1 MSPVSWG
8 DSFTLL
14 LRGDRIME
22 LRQASCGALSKRC
35 TAMLNLKR
43 IQDIEECHLPDH
55 KQEDSFRV
63 IDRRPF
69 TAEGELRKE
78 VVEQEQREAE
88 REAAVRP
95 PSPQAAVNEAVA
107 APAPP
112 ADAPKRSPA
121 FENLV
126 RMLGSNAAMVL
137 GAYADPRTGQ
147 PMIDPDAARELIDML
162 DALREKTHG
171 NLAPEED
178 SLLLDLLGKLK
189 MTYLEV
195 NQAVAAQ
202 AQAAQVKAKTR
213 P

>member
-1 MSPVSWG
+1 M
-8 DSFTLL
+8 T
-14 LRGDRIME
+14 
-22 LRQASCGALSKRC
+22 
-35 TAMLNLKR
+35 
-43 IQDIEECHLPDH
+43 DH
-55 KQEDSFRV
+55 KQEESFRV

-69 TAEGELRKE
+69 TADGELRKE
-78 VVEQEQREAE
+78 AIEEKE
-88 REAAVRP
+88 REQKREEQAHPVAQAP
-95 PSPQAAVNEAVA
+95 PPA
-107 APAPP
+107 APPLP
-112 ADAPKRSPA
+112 VDAPKPSQP

-147 PMIDPDAARELIDML
+147 PMLDPEAAQELIDML
-162 DALREKTHG
+162 DALREKTKG
-171 NLAPEED
+171 NLAPQED

-202 AQAAQVKAKTR
+202 AATQAKAKAR

>member
-1 MSPVSWG
+1 
-8 DSFTLL
+8 
-14 LRGDRIME
+14 
-22 LRQASCGALSKRC
+22 
-35 TAMLNLKR
+35 MLNLKR
-43 IQDIEECHLPDH
+43 TQDIEDCHLPDQ
-55 KQEDSFRV
+55 KQEESFRV

-69 TAEGELRKE
+69 TAEGELRQE
-78 VVEQEQREAE
+78 VVEQEE
-88 REAAVRP
+88 REAKREATVHP
-95 PSPQAAVNEAVA
+95 PAPQAAAADQAVA
-107 APAPP
+107 APAAPV
-112 ADAPKRSPA
+112 DAPKRSPA

-178 SLLLDLLGKLK
+178 NLLLDLLGKLK

-202 AQAAQVKAKTR
+202 AQAVQAKVKTR

>member
-1 MSPVSWG
+1 MS
-8 DSFTLL
+8 
-14 LRGDRIME
+14 
-22 LRQASCGALSKRC
+22 
-35 TAMLNLKR
+35 
-43 IQDIEECHLPDH
+43 DH
-55 KQEDSFRV
+55 KQEESFRV

-69 TAEGELRKE
+69 TAEGELRE
-78 VVEQEQREAE
+78 EAVQEEEREMQREAAQQ
-88 REAAVRP
+88 RPSASPEAP
-95 PSPQAAVNEAVA
+95 NA
-107 APAPP
+107 APQPP
-112 ADAPKRSPA
+112 EDAPKRLAA

-162 DALREKTHG
+162 DALREKTKG

-178 SLLLDLLGKLK
+178 GMLLDLLGKLK
-189 MTYLEV
+189 MTYLEI

-202 AQAAQVKAKTR
+202 ATQAKAKTR

>member
-1 MSPVSWG
+1 V
-8 DSFTLL
+8 
-14 LRGDRIME
+14 
-22 LRQASCGALSKRC
+22 
-35 TAMLNLKR
+35 
-43 IQDIEECHLPDH
+43 PDH
-55 KQEDSFRV
+55 KQEESFRV

-78 VVEQEQREAE
+78 VVDQEEREAQREATVHPP
-88 REAAVRP
+88 APRP
-95 PSPQAAVNEAVA
+95 APADEAVT
-107 APAPP
+107 APP
-112 ADAPKRSPA
+112 PPVDAPKRSPA

-162 DALREKTHG
+162 DALREKTRG

-178 SLLLDLLGKLK
+178 NLLLDLLGKLK

-195 NQAVAAQ
+195 NQAVATQ
-202 AQAAQVKAKTR
+202 AQAVQAKAKTR

>member
-1 MSPVSWG
+1 M
-8 DSFTLL
+8 
-14 LRGDRIME
+14 
-22 LRQASCGALSKRC
+22 
-35 TAMLNLKR
+35 
-43 IQDIEECHLPDH
+43 PDH
-55 KQEDSFRV
+55 KQDHKQEEAFRV

-69 TAEGELRKE
+69 TAEGDLRQE
-78 VVEQEQREAE
+78 IVEQEE
-88 REAAVRP
+88 REARRE
-95 PSPQAAVNEAVA
+95 SQRQAASHPPVPLAA
-107 APAPP
+107 APNDATLAPEP
-112 ADAPKRSPA
+112 PVDPPKRSLP

-147 PMIDPDAARELIDML
+147 PVIDPDAARELIDML
-162 DALREKTHG
+162 DALREKTLG

-189 MTYLEV
+189 MTYLEI

-202 AQAAQVKAKTR
+202 ATQAKAKTR

>member
-1 MSPVSWG
+1 
-8 DSFTLL
+8 
-14 LRGDRIME
+14 
-22 LRQASCGALSKRC
+22 
-35 TAMLNLKR
+35 
-43 IQDIEECHLPDH
+43 
-55 KQEDSFRV
+55 
-63 IDRRPF
+63 
-69 TAEGELRKE
+69 
-78 VVEQEQREAE
+78 VEQEEREAQREAQLE
-88 REAAVRP
+88 QKARPAATGPQSANEAADLP
-95 PSPQAAVNEAVA
+95 AKD
-107 APAPP
+107 APP
-112 ADAPKRSPA
+112 RSPA

-147 PMIDPDAARELIDML
+147 PVIDPDAARELIDML

-189 MTYLEV
+189 MTYLEI

-202 AQAAQVKAKTR
+202 VTQQAKAKTR